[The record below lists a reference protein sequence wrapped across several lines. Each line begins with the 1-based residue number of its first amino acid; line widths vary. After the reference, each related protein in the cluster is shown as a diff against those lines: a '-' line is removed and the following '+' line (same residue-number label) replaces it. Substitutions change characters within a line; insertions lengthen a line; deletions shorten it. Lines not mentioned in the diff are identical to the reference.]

1 MKSPPQSHSW
11 EVVGLGH
18 RLKQSDSRAR
28 VLRHWAALF
37 LERFR
42 DCKPG
47 GRSSV
52 LTLDATGHVT
62 LNKLLHLSQLVHSYL
77 MSERKGKGS
86 VGGQAEWL
94 RRA

>member
-18 RLKQSDSRAR
+18 RLKQPDSRAG
-28 VLRHWAALF
+28 VLKHWAALL
-37 LERFR
+37 LERFLE
-42 DCKPG
+42 CKPG

-77 MSERKGKGS
+77 MSERKRKGS

-94 RRA
+94 GGA